1 MEAATYNTPV
11 SVPRV
16 YWSGAAPL
24 GGRAE
29 LTGDDAH
36 RLRHVLRLSPGDAL
50 ALFDGR
56 GHEWAGRVSS
66 VTKQAVEISALEAIE
81 PVAESRVPVTLAV
94 GVLKGDQ
101 MDAVVRDATMLG
113 VACIVPMRT
122 AHVTV
127 PAKAWQRG
135 AAVERWQR
143 VAIASATQC
152 RRAVVPDVRPVT
164 DYEAC
169 LRDPAALRL
178 ICVEPGVARRTGD
191 WTSVAAPASVQ
202 LLIGPEGGWSEAE
215 VDQAVAAGAFTV
227 SLGPWTLRAETAPIV
242 ALTLVSAA

>member
-1 MEAATYNTPV
+1 M

-16 YWSGAAPL
+16 YWPGATPL
-24 GGRAE
+24 DGRVE

-36 RLRHVLRLSPGDAL
+36 RLRQVLRLSPGDAL

-56 GHEWAGRVSS
+56 GHEWAGHVSS
-66 VTKQAVEISALEAIE
+66 VTKQAVEVSALEAVE
-81 PVAESRVPVTLAV
+81 SVAESRVPVTLAI

-113 VACIVPMRT
+113 VAAIVPLRT

-127 PAKAWQRG
+127 PPRAWQSG
-135 AAVERWQR
+135 GAVERWQR

-164 DYEAC
+164 DYETC
-169 LRDPAALRL
+169 LREPVALRL
-178 ICVEPGVARRTGD
+178 ICVEPGVAMPPGN
-191 WTSVAAPASVQ
+191 WTSVAAPASVHV
-202 LLIGPEGGWSEAE
+202 LIGPEGGWSDAE
-215 VDQAVAAGAFTV
+215 VQQALAAGAFAV
-227 SLGPWTLRAETAPIV
+227 SLGPRTLRAETAPIV
-242 ALTLVSAA
+242 ALTLVSAAWGW